1 MIVFFN
7 YLHCYQRVV
16 SVILMTMLRIH
27 IFGTYVKRDGRDR
40 AGIIYRYILVL
51 LLTKNYR
58 VELCHFQNL
67 FLHILPV
74 VFHININET
83 RVEGMAEERREL
95 FSRFLVMIYGN
106 YCQAELFTTS
116 PTLFFLS
123 TSCLFFSY

>member
-1 MIVFFN
+1 MKFSFRYRNNYCFFN

-51 LLTKNYR
+51 LLPKNYR

-95 FSRFLVMIYGN
+95 FSRFLVMIYIR
-106 YCQAELFTTS
+106 EL
-116 PTLFFLS
+116 LS
-123 TSCLFFSY
+123 G